1 MVRLL
6 KRSWVLTAIIPA
18 SLGTPRSREM
28 RRWAE
33 SHSGTLASRL
43 NYSEVTVGIVLL
55 HRMAFFE
62 GRIRRVFFSSLTQTN
77 TIDRMSSPL
86 GEKMKWC
93 TNGNDGEVL
102 YMSRT
107 ILWRKKNTYQLI
119 AGKKKKER
127 KTYWFFFPV
136 SGNIWNKNN
145 AASLWWFSSAM
156 AQIRQF

>member
-1 MVRLL
+1 M
-6 KRSWVLTAIIPA
+6 LTAIIPA

-55 HRMAFFE
+55 HRMAFFK

>member
-6 KRSWVLTAIIPA
+6 KRCWVLTAIIPA

-102 YMSRT
+102 CMSWT
-107 ILWRKKNTYQLI
+107 VLWRKKIHISWLQE
-119 AGKKKKER
+119 KKKR
-127 KTYWFFFPV
+127 KKNLLIFFSCF
-136 SGNIWNKNN
+136 WEY
-145 AASLWWFSSAM
+145 M
-156 AQIRQF
+156 E